1 MSEFRAQRSNYK
13 LIKYTNGWDVNSFKT
28 SAGVIM
34 YDLMSI
40 VSVVLEKIFSIP
52 IRKLAFVLIPFCFG
66 FVHINHVVLIFAS
79 LVFVFLHTLNK
90 SDKYV
95 IKS

>member
-1 MSEFRAQRSNYK
+1 MGGTFIRSK
-13 LIKYTNGWDVNSFKT
+13 HQAST
-28 SAGVIM
+28 GVIM

-66 FVHINHVVLIFAS
+66 FVHINDVALIFAS
-79 LVFVFLHTLNK
+79 LVFVFVHTLSK
-90 SDKYV
+90 SEKYGAL
-95 IKS
+95 IFP

>member
-1 MSEFRAQRSNYK
+1 MDGTFIRSNHQVIRYDA
-13 LIKYTNGWDVNSFKT
+13 LR
-28 SAGVIM
+28 GVIM
-34 YDLMSI
+34 YDYDLMSI

-79 LVFVFLHTLNK
+79 LVFVFVHTLNK